1 MADLKKGFEK
11 RREDVNKE
19 GGRKDKEREGMRYE
33 KRKEI
38 KWRKKKRGKRK

>member
-33 KRKEI
+33 KRM